1 MDTERVR
8 VGLSAELDSLG
19 IGHGVETVHGAHA
32 DGVLVRSPYSEP
44 LTVVEDSGRF
54 ALVARGVDGQ
64 AKVIDTELSATGS
77 LELLGLYLA
86 FHSLWAMKRLVD
98 RDGAEAVARRMPAL
112 LTHQQLAL
120 AFIATA
126 IGSTDPAVREYAT
139 GLMASATRMLKRE
152 R

>member
-8 VGLSAELDSLG
+8 AGLAAELDRLG

-32 DGVLVRSPYSEP
+32 DGVLVRGPYSEP
-44 LTVVEDSGRF
+44 LTVVEDRGSY
-54 ALVARGVDGQ
+54 ALVARGADGQ
-64 AKVIDTELSATGS
+64 AKVIDTELAASAP

-98 RDGAEAVARRMPAL
+98 RDGAETVARRMPGL

-126 IGSTDPAVREYAT
+126 IGSGDPVVREYAS
-139 GLMASATRMLKRE
+139 GLMASATRMLKS
-152 R
+152 